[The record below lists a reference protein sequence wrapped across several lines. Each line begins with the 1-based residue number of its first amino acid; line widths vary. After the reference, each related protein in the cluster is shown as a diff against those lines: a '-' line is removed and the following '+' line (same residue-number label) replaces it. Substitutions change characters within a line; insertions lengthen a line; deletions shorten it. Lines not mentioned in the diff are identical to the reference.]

1 MQAASLFDI
10 SHGWCVANFQNL
22 FSKGRFLGMRCFAAN
37 RNLTSSGFMLIDGRF
52 NLLSALSYKSL
63 AIGVLGIFTFISSSV
78 QAALNAV
85 HAKAGLRTRQAQLH
99 AVNDASPLGLVYT
112 SVTGECS
119 YVNRT
124 MEQMAGRPL
133 ARLAGKG
140 WRRCLHPFDRARILA
155 ELAGWDALRDPAYTT
170 VCRLG
175 RNSDPSLW
183 VALKV
188 VPVLIMG
195 KIAGYV
201 GSLEDITARR
211 SNELALIKSEQRL
224 RLITDNIP
232 ALVAYVRADE
242 RIAFANRRY
251 EEAYGILHEELAGM
265 AVSEVLGPGVYAQSC
280 DYIRQVLAGTPVLF
294 ERTVKCEFGTRYER
308 VSYIPDVDQYGA
320 VTGYFG
326 LVEDI
331 TALKQVEAQ
340 LRQLVRVDPLTGIAN
355 RLQFDE
361 RLTDAIRY
369 SRRYGTGMAL
379 LFLDIDNF
387 KEINDSCGHQGG
399 DQVLREFAQRL
410 LGCVRDTDTVARLAG
425 DEFVIILEGLAA
437 TEEAQGVARKIIAAM
452 QYPFDICGRQR
463 IVTTSIGVAVR
474 GQEEEDAKVLL
485 GRADEAL
492 YRAKS
497 AGRNTF
503 ETNSDSMDVF

>member
-1 MQAASLFDI
+1 
-10 SHGWCVANFQNL
+10 
-22 FSKGRFLGMRCFAAN
+22 
-37 RNLTSSGFMLIDGRF
+37 MLIDGRF
-52 NLLSALSYKSL
+52 NLLSALSFKSIS
-63 AIGVLGIFTFISSSV
+63 IGILGIFAFISSSLR
-78 QAALNAV
+78 AASAIL
-85 HAKAGLRTRQAQLH
+85 HAKTGLRTRQAQLQ
-99 AVNDASPLGLVYT
+99 AVNDASPLGLIYT
-112 SVTGECS
+112 SVAGECS

-124 MEQMAGRPL
+124 MEQMVAKPL
-133 ARLAGKG
+133 ASLHGKA

-155 ELAGWDALRDPAYTT
+155 DLNAWDAQRDPAYTA

-175 RNSDPSLW
+175 RNDDTALW
-183 VALKV
+183 VALKI
-188 VPVLIMG
+188 VPVLVAG
-195 KIAGYV
+195 KVTGYV
-201 GSLEDITARR
+201 ASVEDITARR

-224 RLITDNIP
+224 RLIADNIP
-232 ALVAYVRADE
+232 ALVAYVTADE
-242 RIAFANRRY
+242 RISFANRRY
-251 EEAYGILHEELAGM
+251 EEAYGVLHEELAGM
-265 AVSEVLGPGVYAQSC
+265 AVSEVLGPDVYAQSR
-280 DYIRQVLAGTPVLF
+280 DYIHQALAGTPVLF
-294 ERTVKCEFGTRYER
+294 ERTVKCEQGIRYER
-308 VSYIPDVDQYGA
+308 VSYIPDMDQGGA

-326 LVEDI
+326 LVENI

-340 LRQLVRVDPLTGIAN
+340 LRQLVRVDQLTGIAN

-361 RLTDAIRY
+361 RLDDAIRY

-410 LGCVRDTDTVARLAG
+410 QACVRDTDTVARLAG
-425 DEFVIILEGLAA
+425 DEFVIILEGLTV

-452 QYPFDICGRQR
+452 QNPFDICGRQR
-463 IVTTSIGVAVR
+463 TVTTSIGVAVR
-474 GQEEEDAKVLL
+474 RQDEDDAKDLL

-503 ETNSDSMDVF
+503 ETNTDSMDVF